1 MLNQKDCLGHTMIV
15 APTEFIDHIQTVNTK
30 PGEKSPAIRVNVV
43 DFVNPDQPVI
53 YRGVLW
59 FGVISGNLRRQV
71 GSFVAG
77 RMGQGQANPG
87 KNAPWQLDDI
97 TQEADWMAHLNN
109 WLDNTQAGQDFQ
121 AEAIAETNRAAQAAQ
136 VAGATA
142 PAPAA
147 PVAPPAPAPRP
158 TVPTPPAM
166 ASAPP
171 PVSAPAPAVPVAPA
185 PALAAPVAAPAPNL
199 AAMLGGLPPEEQAKM
214 LALLQNQ
221 ANAAH

>member
-1 MLNQKDCLGHTMIV
+1 MPLEAPQPQGDMLNQKDCLGHTMIV

-136 VAGATA
+136 VAGA
-142 PAPAA
+142 
-147 PVAPPAPAPRP
+147 
-158 TVPTPPAM
+158 
-166 ASAPP
+166 
-171 PVSAPAPAVPVAPA
+171 